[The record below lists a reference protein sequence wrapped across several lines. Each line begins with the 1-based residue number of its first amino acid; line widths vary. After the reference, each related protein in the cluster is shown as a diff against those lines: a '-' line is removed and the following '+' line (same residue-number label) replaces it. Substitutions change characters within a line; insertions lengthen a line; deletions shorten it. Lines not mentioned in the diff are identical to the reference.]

1 LVNKSYKLLVVDV
14 DGTLLN
20 KKGTISAEDKE
31 ALARAKASGIQVSLS
46 TGRVVQSS
54 AKILGQLSLDGYH
67 MFSDGA
73 LVYNPGKGEE
83 VYVEPISQ
91 ESVRQMV
98 EYAHLVGI
106 DFDLYTLSHF
116 FAERET
122 WATDIRRKFF
132 GLELTIADFT
142 KIWQKER
149 IIKGTLV
156 VASAEEKAKA
166 NDFYLHFKK
175 SLNFSW
181 TRTPA
186 YPEVD
191 FINVIAPDVSKGKA
205 LKALTTFLGIS
216 LTEVMAVGDGAN
228 DISLLSSAGLAVAMD
243 NASDELKAVANY
255 ITLDV
260 DHNGV
265 AAAVARF
272 LF

>member
-1 LVNKSYKLLVVDV
+1 MNKSYKLLVVDV

-20 KKGTISAEDKE
+20 KEGAISAEDKE

-73 LVYNPGKGEE
+73 LVYNPEKGEE

-91 ESVRQMV
+91 ESVRQMI
-98 EYAHLVGI
+98 EYARLVGI
-106 DFDLYTLSHF
+106 DFDLYTASHF

-132 GLELTIADFT
+132 DLEPIIIDFT

-166 NDFYLHFKK
+166 NDFYLHFKN

-205 LKALTTFLGIS
+205 LEALTTFLGIS

-243 NASDELKAVANY
+243 NASDELKAVADY
-255 ITLDV
+255 ITLGV

-265 AAAVARF
+265 AAAVDRF